1 MITWALALKEQA
13 QHPAFASIDGK
24 DKDGL
29 LSTLND
35 LLNKGETP
43 TFDLYLKDNWSVGA
57 PDSLKA
63 DPYKVDM
70 TKGVKIIFVGEM
82 TGMMSYENFQNPN
95 KQIPKDFVD
104 SKDFFWLSHYEGE
117 IYSGIRMEV
126 ADDRE
131 LSIKIFSKKMME
143 SEFCSDLGVA
153 LQTLVDQKFSY
164 GDYGENPDN
173 PGQPNYKP
181 KRLIREALYDGDQ
194 WDENDKWLKFGE
206 PIIVR
211 TY

>member
-1 MITWALALKEQA
+1 M
-13 QHPAFASIDGK
+13 
-24 DKDGL
+24 
-29 LSTLND
+29 
-35 LLNKGETP
+35 LNKGETP

-57 PDSLKA
+57 PESLKP
-63 DPYKVDM
+63 DPYKIDM

-82 TGMMSYENFQNPN
+82 TGMMDYENFQNPN

-104 SKDFFWLSHYEGE
+104 SKDFFWLSYYEGE
-117 IYSGIRMEV
+117 IVSGIRAEV
-126 ADDRE
+126 ADDGE
-131 LSIKIFSKKMME
+131 LSIKIFAKRIVE
-143 SEFCSDLGVA
+143 TEFCFELGVA

-173 PGQPNYKP
+173 PGKPNYKIR
-181 KRLIREALYDGDQ
+181 RLIFGSIYDGDQ
-194 WDENDKWLKFGE
+194 WDENDKLLAYGE